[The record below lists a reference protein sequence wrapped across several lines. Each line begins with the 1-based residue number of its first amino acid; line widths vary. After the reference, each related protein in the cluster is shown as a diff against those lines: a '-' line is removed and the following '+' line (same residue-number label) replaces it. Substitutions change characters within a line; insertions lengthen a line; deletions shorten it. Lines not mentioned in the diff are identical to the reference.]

1 MTLVHRLPGT
11 LAALEAGVLHG
22 GHLWP
27 LLDKVAPI
35 VDDAVRAQVEAEL
48 LGWAAGRRIDTVQP
62 RVVREG
68 ETARLV
74 LPGEPGYEA

>member
-1 MTLVHRLPGT
+1 MGRAGAGGGAVDQHQAAEALLARSLTLVHRLPGT

-48 LGWAAGRRIDTVQP
+48 LGWAAG
-62 RVVREG
+62 G
-68 ETARLV
+68 
-74 LPGEPGYEA
+74 